1 MVRRKESFAALVER
15 AGMAEVTF
23 IFIKL
28 ETGAVEC
35 ATMQRVCN
43 RDLDTVCSSKGC
55 RRSEIVYR

>member
-1 MVRRKESFAALVER
+1 
-15 AGMAEVTF
+15 MAELTFF

-28 ETGAVEC
+28 EPGAVEC

-55 RRSEIVYR
+55 RKSEIVYR